1 MLNVLKVASELNQ
14 MTAKDLQLVSEFLSV
29 QTGEALSNYIIFTLQ
44 EKDLLNIEVQESVFQ
59 SSRRWA
65 AISAFALRRA
75 D

>member
-44 EKDLLNIEVQESVFQ
+44 EKDLLNIEVQESVC
-59 SSRRWA
+59 
-65 AISAFALRRA
+65 
-75 D
+75 